1 MGPLPFPR
9 RGLYV
14 ITRDGEPH
22 AALTASVTSA
32 LQGGAAVVQLREK
45 LPSERARKAAL
56 LRSICR
62 EFNVPLIINDD
73 AELAA
78 SIGAD
83 GVHLGR
89 EDVSIMEARALLG
102 ARSIIGISCYDSLA
116 RAEHAATQGADYVAF
131 GRFFSSVT
139 KPLAS
144 PARLDTLLAARSRLA
159 IPIVAIGGITK
170 RNGGELIEAGAD
182 LLAVVDAVFGEN
194 DPETAA
200 RGLLSLFAL

>member
-22 AALTASVTSA
+22 EALTASVTSA
-32 LQGGAAVVQLREK
+32 LKGGAAVVQLREK
-45 LPSERARKAAL
+45 RPSERARKASL
-56 LRSICR
+56 LSGICR

-89 EDVSIMEARALLG
+89 EDVSITEARALLG

-116 RAEHAATQGADYVAF
+116 RAEDAATQGADYVAF

-144 PARLDTLLAARSRLA
+144 PAHLDTLRAARSRLA
-159 IPIVAIGGITK
+159 VPIVAIGGITK
-170 RNGGELIEAGAD
+170 KNGVELIEAGAD

-200 RGLLSLFAL
+200 RNLFSLFAH